1 MMSSEPAKPVLMNYM
16 KQKNYRER
24 KAKSTACESTREK
37 AVRRDRDRLR
47 YISTKKLPNIMSRI
61 KNIKA
66 EKKNIR
72 SKTKKNILSLNL
84 AKLTA
89 EMKFVKAELA
99 SLKSKISSKK

>member
-1 MMSSEPAKPVLMNYM
+1 M
-16 KQKNYRER
+16 
-24 KAKSTACESTREK
+24 REK

-47 YISTKKLPNIMSRI
+47 YISTKKLPKIMSKI
-61 KNIKA
+61 ENIKA

-72 SKTKKNILSLNL
+72 SKTKKNILILNL

-99 SLKSKISSKK
+99 SLKSKIT

>member
-47 YISTKKLPNIMSRI
+47 YISTKKLPKIMSRI
-61 KNIKA
+61 ENIKA
-66 EKKNIR
+66 EKKILDLR
-72 SKTKKNILSLNL
+72 QRKT
-84 AKLTA
+84 
-89 EMKFVKAELA
+89 F
-99 SLKSKISSKK
+99 

>member
-1 MMSSEPAKPVLMNYM
+1 MSKIE
-16 KQKNYRER
+16 
-24 KAKSTACESTREK
+24 
-37 AVRRDRDRLR
+37 
-47 YISTKKLPNIMSRI
+47 
-61 KNIKA
+61 NIKA

-99 SLKSKISSKK
+99 SLKRKISSKK

>member
-1 MMSSEPAKPVLMNYM
+1 MMSSEAAKPVLMNYV

-37 AVRRDRDRLR
+37 VVRRDRDRMR

-61 KNIKA
+61 ENIKA
-66 EKKNIR
+66 AKKNIR

-99 SLKSKISSKK
+99 SLKRKISSKE